1 MSINATNVSA
11 TEGSPALQGVAIKLG
26 TAESLSRSITALIRG
41 EASVIKGRRSVAEN
55 FNAGFAHQWW
65 DKNHPEWVKVAP
77 YFKAILDGLRSIGHS
92 NPSVAWSEIVLYAK
106 QARGIV
112 DAQTEK
118 AAAKAAKQKGKGKTE
133 GKDNPE
139 GVAVTATP
147 HQVAVVKL
155 TELQRFLSGQAE
167 LDDTLKGVL
176 EFVELSLQSLGAD
189 MRAELPK
196 AA

>member
-11 TEGSPALQGVAIKLG
+11 TEGSPALQGVAIRLG
-26 TAESLSRSITALIRG
+26 SAEALSRSITALIRG

-65 DKNHPEWVKVAP
+65 DKTHPEWVKVAP
-77 YFKAILDGLRSIGHS
+77 YFKAIQDGLRSIGHS
-92 NPSVAWSEIVLYAK
+92 NPSVAWGEIVLYAK

-118 AAAKAAKQKGKGKTE
+118 AAAKAAKQKGKAKAE
-133 GKDNPE
+133 GNSE
-139 GVAVTATP
+139 GVEVPVTP
-147 HQVAVVKL
+147 HQFTLVKL
-155 TELQRFLSGQAE
+155 TELQKFLANQAE